1 MNAYVIMDRLD
12 DSRNIVQHLTEFNT
26 QQIMEAEIKKIVVN
40 PKQAEITAEQIKRM
54 QRLLSRIR
62 TVYGAL
68 EVAQDIIY
76 DEEPDSQNQDSWA
89 SMAPMVEIVDE
100 ISNSMQS
107 MSEIVEK
114 IEIME
119 EVLSNSMQNEVVEKN
134 RNRVRSINQ
143 GLIYYNEQILITMF
157 FSGNQT
163 NQLTCLRY
171 KP

>member
-119 EVLSNSMQNEVVEKN
+119 EVLSNSMQNEVVEKIEI
-134 RNRVRSINQ
+134 V
-143 GLIYYNEQILITMF
+143 
-157 FSGNQT
+157 
-163 NQLTCLRY
+163 
-171 KP
+171 